1 MTWIFLT
8 VGLGVAGLIAIG
20 VAGARVVMAARSL
33 NKEIAE
39 AKAQL
44 EPRQA
49 RLAGQGDE
57 TTPRAAYDR
66 G

>member
-1 MTWIFLT
+1 MTWIYVS
-8 VGLGVAGLIAIG
+8 VGLGVAGLVVLGI
-20 VAGARVVMAARSL
+20 AGARVVAAARTL
-33 NKEIAE
+33 KREIAE

-44 EPRQA
+44 EPRRA

-57 TTPRAAYDR
+57 TVPQAAYDR

>member
-1 MTWIFLT
+1 MTSIY
-8 VGLGVAGLIAIG
+8 VAIGLGVAGLVVIM
-20 VAGARVVMAARSL
+20 VAGARVVAAARTL
-33 NKEIAE
+33 NREIAA

-44 EPRQA
+44 EPRRA
-49 RLAGQGDE
+49 RLTHQGDE

>member
-1 MTWIFLT
+1 MTWIYLSA
-8 VGLGVAGLIAIG
+8 GLGVAGLVVLG
-20 VAGARVVMAARSL
+20 VAGARVVAAARIL
-33 NKEIAE
+33 NREIAT

-44 EPRQA
+44 EPGRA
-49 RLAGQGDE
+49 RLTNRGDE